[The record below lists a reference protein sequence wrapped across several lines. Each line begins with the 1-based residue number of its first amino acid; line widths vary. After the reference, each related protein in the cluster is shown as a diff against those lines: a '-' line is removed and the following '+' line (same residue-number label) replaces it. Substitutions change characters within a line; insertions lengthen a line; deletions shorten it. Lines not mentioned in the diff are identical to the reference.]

1 MKKLS
6 VILLAA
12 LLALSLVSCGEKSFN
27 YMEEDL
33 SAYVTAPE
41 YKNLTVTY
49 PAVEAVTDEEVAEHA
64 FDHLGH
70 MEEKPASVE
79 RAAELGDI
87 VNIDYVGTMDG
98 VEFDGGTDADTDL
111 ELGSGAMIDG
121 FEDGIVGMTAGETKT
136 IDVTFPED
144 YDSEE
149 LAGKPAQFAITLNAV
164 YDIEAVHAAVRE
176 EMEAEREE
184 TIENTKN
191 QYAWTVIVESAPISA
206 YPEAAVKKLANDLYD
221 YYEAVYYQYTQYGL
235 TMENFGITEESCE
248 QDARDT
254 FREELVLYSIVKAN
268 GYTVTDEEYEAKV
281 ADLVAQQNEGL
292 DEASQITVNDYKN
305 SYSRQSVETKIYYE
319 KVMADVLAT
328 ATFVEE

>member
-49 PAVEAVTDEEVAEHA
+49 PAVDAVSDEDVAEHA

-79 RAAELGDI
+79 RAAALGDI

-98 VEFDGGTDADTDL
+98 VEFEGGTDEDTDL

-144 YDSEE
+144 YDAED

-164 YDIEAVHAAVRE
+164 YDIEAVHAAVRAELE
-176 EMEAEREE
+176 EEREE
-184 TIENTKN
+184 TIENTKAK
-191 QYAWTVIVESAPISA
+191 YAWTAIVESAPVSA
-206 YPEAAVKKLANDLYD
+206 YPESAVKKLANDLYD
-221 YYEAVYYQYTQYGL
+221 YYEAVYYQYSQYGL
-235 TMENFGITEESCE
+235 TLENFGITEESCE

-254 FREELVLYSIVKAN
+254 FREEMVLYSIVKAN
-268 GYTVTDEEYEAKV
+268 GYTVTDEEYTAKV
-281 ADLVAQQNEGL
+281 EALAEAQGITASEYQN
-292 DEASQITVNDYKN
+292 A
-305 SYSRQSVETKIYYE
+305 YSRQSVETKIYYE

-328 ATFVEE
+328 STFEETK

>member
-12 LLALSLVSCGEKSFN
+12 LLALSLVSCGGKSFN
-27 YMEEDL
+27 YMAEDL

-49 PAVEAVTDEEVAEHA
+49 PAVAAITDEEVAEHA
-64 FDHLGH
+64 ADHLGH

-79 RAAELGDI
+79 RAAALGDI

-98 VEFDGGTDADTDL
+98 EAFDGGTDEDTDL
-111 ELGSGAMIDG
+111 ELGSGTMIDG
-121 FEDGIVGMTAGETKT
+121 FEDGIVGMKAGETKT

-164 YDIEAVHAAVRE
+164 YDLEALQAATRAELEENRE
-176 EMEAEREE
+176 EN
-184 TIENTKN
+184 IENTKAK
-191 QYAWTVIVESAPISA
+191 YAWTAIVESAPVNA
-206 YPEAAVKKLANDLYD
+206 YPESAVKKLANDLYD
-221 YYEAVYYQYTQYGL
+221 YYAAIYYQYTQYGL
-235 TMENFGITEESCE
+235 TLENFGITKESCE
-248 QDARDT
+248 ESARDNI
-254 FREELVLYSIVKAN
+254 REELVLYSIVKAN

-281 ADLVAQQNEGL
+281 ENLVAKQNEGVAE
-292 DEASQITVNDYKN
+292 DSKITVAQYKN
-305 SYSRQSVETKIYYE
+305 SFSRQSVETKIFYE

-328 ATFVEE
+328 ATFVEQ